1 MNASASVPKRKAP
14 WTGRRKV
21 PDPKTRISTI
31 RWTAKQYGT
40 VSETADQAG
49 MSVGAFLRAIAT
61 GSPGP
66 RAVRKP
72 PVERRELARI
82 LGELGKIGSN
92 VNQIAKAIHQTH
104 NLPSWSELAAIRADV
119 AAMRAALMTALG
131 KEP

>member
-1 MNASASVPKRKAP
+1 MNAPAIAPKRKAP

-21 PDPKTRISTI
+21 PDPKTRVSTI
-31 RWTAKQYGT
+31 RWTVQQYGT

-49 MSVGAFLRAIAT
+49 LSVGAFLRTLAL

-66 RAVRKP
+66 RAVRKA

-92 VNQIAKAIHQTH
+92 CNQIAKAIHQTQ
-104 NLPSWSELAAIRADV
+104 NLPGWAELASIRADV
-119 AAMRAALMTALG
+119 AAMRAALMSALG